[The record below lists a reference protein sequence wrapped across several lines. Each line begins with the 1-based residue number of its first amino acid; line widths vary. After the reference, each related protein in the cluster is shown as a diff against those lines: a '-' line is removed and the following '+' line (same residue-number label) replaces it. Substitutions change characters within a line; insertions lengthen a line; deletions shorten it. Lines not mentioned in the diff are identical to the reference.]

1 MKKLFRPSI
10 VLLSV
15 VLLAS
20 FAIGG
25 PVKNTISSEEE
36 FVGFLETAWVNAI
49 VQKDFNVLERVI
61 ADDFTG
67 VSPNGQRY
75 TKKEA
80 IADLKG
86 GFYRVESMKLDNL
99 DVRIYGDM
107 ALVTFYQDEKSA
119 FGDEDSSGRF
129 AFTDVWL
136 RRNGEWRAVAS
147 QGTAVIYP

>member
-1 MKKLFRPSI
+1 MKNLFRPSI

-25 PVKNTISSEEE
+25 PMKARNSSDEE
-36 FVGFLETAWVNAI
+36 FVGFLENAWVNAI

-86 GFYRVESMKLDNL
+86 GFYKVESMTVDNL

-107 ALVTFYQDEKSA
+107 ALVTFYQNEKSA
-119 FGDEDSSGRF
+119 FADEDSSGRY

-136 RRNGEWRAVAS
+136 RRDGEWRAVAS